1 MDLRNILDLVVLSAT
16 IVETFCD
23 QIIWTAQNRFSI
35 RTIARNTLI
44 LTMSTNPNPYVLGM
58 RPSSKWEASHIFISK
73 PFSGLWNWLSKIL
86 FEILLVP
93 LPYLCFIEHSVL
105 KFAWLL
111 IAFLLQPVHFTS
123 SLSIF
128 VHVHFKHSC
137 LFDILG
143 FSLLFLF
150 LFS

>member
-1 MDLRNILDLVVLSAT
+1 MLNFQYSLKSTEHDNVYRIAATKAHCLEVSASLKYQKNIFKNLDLRNILDLVVLSAT

-73 PFSGLWNWLSKIL
+73 PFSGL
-86 FEILLVP
+86 
-93 LPYLCFIEHSVL
+93 
-105 KFAWLL
+105 
-111 IAFLLQPVHFTS
+111 
-123 SLSIF
+123 
-128 VHVHFKHSC
+128 
-137 LFDILG
+137 
-143 FSLLFLF
+143 
-150 LFS
+150 